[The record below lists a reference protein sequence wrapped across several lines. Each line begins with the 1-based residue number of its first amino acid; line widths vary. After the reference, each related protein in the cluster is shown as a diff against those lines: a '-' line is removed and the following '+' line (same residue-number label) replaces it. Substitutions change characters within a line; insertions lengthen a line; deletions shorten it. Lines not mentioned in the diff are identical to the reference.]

1 MTKQFIPTFIGEIN
15 GQLVQLCD
23 ACDLAI
29 QFPGGA
35 S

>member
-1 MTKQFIPTFIGEIN
+1 MTKQLIPVFTSEIA
-15 GQLVQLCD
+15 GQPVQLCG

-35 S
+35 L